1 MKLIKKII
9 FWKLSLW
16 FYFITVLRNKFYDF
30 GLLKSYS
37 FSTPIISIGNLSA
50 GGTGKTPMVEFL
62 IGNLEHKY
70 KIGVLSR
77 GYKRKSSGFIL
88 ASLKDDAKSIGDEPF
103 QYYLKFKNIMVAVDE
118 KRKRGVTNLINLGAD
133 LIILDDAFQ
142 HRRVLPSYSIILS
155 DYSNLFI
162 HDSLMPSGTLRECK
176 SGYQRADS
184 IIITKCPENLSK
196 NEMKNLTSKIN
207 LKSNQHIFFSKII
220 YSNHLISKTNS
231 IKISNFLNKK
241 VKVVTGIVNSR
252 VFIKYLEDKGLI
264 VSHAEFSD
272 HHNYRDIDL
281 IKFKDEIII
290 TTEKDYVKLK
300 NFNLKNLYYI
310 PIKIEVFGQ
319 NDLVKILN
327 SKIS

>member
-1 MKLIKKII
+1 MKSIKKII

-16 FYFITVLRNKFYDF
+16 FLIITFLRNKFYDF
-30 GLLKSYS
+30 GFLKSYS
-37 FSTPIISIGNLSA
+37 FSIPIVSIGNLSA

-62 IGNLEHKY
+62 IDKLEDKY

-88 ASLKDDAKSIGDEPF
+88 ASAVDDAKSIGDEPF

-118 KRKRGVTNLINLGAD
+118 NRKRGIKNLINLGVD

-142 HRRVLPSYSIILS
+142 HRSVTPSYSIILS

-162 HDSLMPSGTLRECK
+162 HDSLMPLGTLRECK
-176 SGYQRADS
+176 SGYQRANA
-184 IIITKCPENLSK
+184 IIVTKCPENFSK
-196 NEMKNLTSKIN
+196 NEMKILTNKIN

-220 YSNHLISKTNS
+220 YSNQLISKTNS
-231 IKISNFLNKK
+231 IKISKFSNKK
-241 VKVVTGIVNSR
+241 VRVVTGIVNSK
-252 VFIKYLEDKGLI
+252 VLIKYLEDKRLI
-264 VSHAEFSD
+264 VSHTEFSD
-272 HHNYRDIDL
+272 HYNYRDIDL
-281 IKFKDEIII
+281 LKFKDEIII

-310 PIKIEVFGQ
+310 PIKIEVFGED
-319 NDLVKILN
+319 DLIEIMNNKIT
-327 SKIS
+327 

>member
-16 FYFITVLRNKFYDF
+16 FNIITFLRNKFYDF
-30 GLLKSYS
+30 RLLKSYS

-62 IGNLEHKY
+62 IDSLKNKY

-77 GYKRKSSGFIL
+77 GYKRKSRGFIL
-88 ASLKDDAKSIGDEPF
+88 ASAVDDTKSIGDEPF
-103 QYYLKFKNIMVAVDE
+103 QYYSKFKNIMVAVDE
-118 KRKRGVTNLINLGAD
+118 KRKRGITNLINLGAD

-142 HRRVLPSYSIILS
+142 HRRVSPSYSIILS

-162 HDSLMPSGTLRECK
+162 HDSLMPLGSLRECK
-176 SGYQRADS
+176 SGYQRANS
-184 IIITKCPENLSK
+184 IIITKCPENFSK
-196 NEMKNLTSKIN
+196 NEMKNLTKKIN

-220 YSNHLISKTNS
+220 YSNHLFSKTNS
-231 IKISNFLNKK
+231 IKISKFSNKK
-241 VKVVTGIVNSR
+241 VRVVTGIVNSK
-252 VFIKYLEDKGLI
+252 VLIKYLEDKGLV
-264 VSHAEFSD
+264 VSHTEFSD
-272 HHNYRDIDL
+272 HYNYRYIDL

-300 NFNLKNLYYI
+300 NFNLKNLYFI
-310 PIKIEVFGQ
+310 QIKIEVFGKD
-319 NDLVKILN
+319 DLMEIVN
-327 SKIS
+327 SKIT

>member
-16 FYFITVLRNKFYDF
+16 FNIITFLRNKFYDF

-62 IGNLEHKY
+62 IYSLKNKY

-77 GYKRKSSGFIL
+77 GYKRKSRGFIL
-88 ASLKDDAKSIGDEPF
+88 ASAVDDTKSIGDEPF
-103 QYYLKFKNIMVAVDE
+103 QYYSKFKNIMVAVDE
-118 KRKRGVTNLINLGAD
+118 KRKRGITNLINLGAD

-142 HRRVLPSYSIILS
+142 HRRVSPSYSIILS

-162 HDSLMPSGTLRECK
+162 HDSLMPLGSLRECK
-176 SGYQRADS
+176 SGYQRANS
-184 IIITKCPENLSK
+184 IIITKCPENFSK
-196 NEMKNLTSKIN
+196 NEMKNLTKKIN

-220 YSNHLISKTNS
+220 YSNHLFSKTNS
-231 IKISNFLNKK
+231 IKISKFSNKK
-241 VKVVTGIVNSR
+241 VRVVTGIVNSK
-252 VFIKYLEDKGLI
+252 VLIKYLEDKGLV
-264 VSHAEFSD
+264 VSHIEFSD
-272 HHNYRDIDL
+272 HYNYRYTDL

-310 PIKIEVFGQ
+310 PIKIEVFGK
-319 NDLVKILN
+319 NDLMEIVN
-327 SKIS
+327 SKII